1 MSAPLEQRLA
11 EMVKASPTVM
21 QVLRGIEALG
31 LPQGRLVS
39 GAVYQTVWNALTG
52 RDPDY
57 GVRDFDVAYFD
68 PDVSWEAE
76 DAYIRA
82 AAGYFPPGLGER
94 VEVRNQARVHLW
106 YPQKFGRPYA
116 PLASTDESLDRS
128 LATAHAVGVKLAPD
142 GGIDVCAPY
151 GLQDMFALVLKPA
164 PMNNNPAVHL
174 EKARS
179 AKARWPEIVVL
190 G

>member
-1 MSAPLEQRLA
+1 MSETLEARLA
-11 EMVKASPTVM
+11 AMVLASPTIM
-21 QVLRGIEALG
+21 QVLTGIAELG

-76 DAYIRA
+76 DVWIQRA
-82 AAGYFPPGLGER
+82 AAAFPPGLSER

-106 YPQKFGRPYA
+106 YPEKFGRPYP
-116 PLASTDESLDRS
+116 PLTSTDESLERS
-128 LATAHAVGVKLAPD
+128 LATAHAVGVKLTPS
-142 GGIDVCAPY
+142 GGIDICAPY
-151 GLQDMFALVLKPA
+151 GLEDLFALVLQPA

-179 AKARWPEIVVL
+179 AKARWPEIEVR